1 MFRGI
6 SREIIQ
12 STNSDNLNIVLIIS
26 RLHLRDVY
34 QDFKDTIDR
43 GAAVRAEVVTD
54 VFSARSPFIE
64 CLNLALCEFDG
75 ASREDDIGGKS
86 TTGFLLARLAVASS
100 LYIKNVNCHPTTW
113 PEENEPSRLGLRRL
127 RTRYHRKDKI
137 RDK

>member
-12 STNSDNLNIVLIIS
+12 STNSDNLNIVLLIS
-26 RLHLRDVY
+26 HLHLRDVY
-34 QDFKDTIDR
+34 QDFKDTIDG
-43 GAAVRAEVVTD
+43 GATVRAEVVTD

-86 TTGFLLARLAVASS
+86 TAGFLLTGLAVASS
-100 LYIKNVNCHPTTW
+100 LYINCHPTTG
-113 PEENEPSRLGLRRL
+113 PGENEPSRLGLRRL